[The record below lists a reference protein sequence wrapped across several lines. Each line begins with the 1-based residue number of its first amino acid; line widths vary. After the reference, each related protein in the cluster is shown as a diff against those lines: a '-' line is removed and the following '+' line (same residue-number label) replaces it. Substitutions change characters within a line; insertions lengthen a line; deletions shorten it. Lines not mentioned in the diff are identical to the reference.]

1 MQIKTC
7 SAMALAISVATLQ
20 LANAADEVAVE
31 QLARGLAD
39 SSQGQSKGFLED
51 SQLNLLN
58 RNVAINRNFKNN
70 NNAAANAADG
80 FNDGVNTNQGAI
92 NEWGHAAMLTYTS
105 GFTQGTVGFGVDAF
119 ANGAVRLTGGAGTG
133 GTGGV
138 GGVNV
143 FPGSNHCDDLTGS
156 CQGED
161 AYGLAGGAVKLR
173 VSETELKVGN
183 LQPNSPVFGYSD
195 LYLMPQHFTGG
206 LVTSNEISGLA
217 LQGGHFTSGNAEN
230 STNQDGNLG
239 TTYGQTAFQR
249 ADFVGADYSFSDTLS
264 GGLHAS
270 KYQDVW
276 QQYYADLYH
285 SLPLGEETALNTSI
299 AYYKTDDSGDAT
311 AGEINTDAYSVALAL
326 VAGAHSFTFAHQR
339 VNGDTPFDYLGVE
352 TGDGKFNPAGS
363 IWLANSSQFADFNA
377 PGEKSFKLQY
387 DLDAASF
394 GLPGLS
400 FMVRYVRGSGA
411 DGRAAD
417 AEGAYAFYNELEDG
431 QEWERDIQV
440 AYVLQNGPAKDL
452 SFTLR
457 QATYRG
463 NDAMNATNSGAD
475 NDEFRLITSYPLD
488 IL

>member
-1 MQIKTC
+1 MYMKTC
-7 SAMALAISVATLQ
+7 SALTLAVSLATLQ
-20 LANAADEVAVE
+20 MANAADEVAVE
-31 QLARGLAD
+31 ALAKGLAD
-39 SSQGQSKGFLED
+39 SSQGQSNGFVED
-51 SQLNLLN
+51 STLSVLS

-70 NNAAANAADG
+70 NNAADNV
-80 FNDGVNTNQGAI
+80 DGVNSNQGSI
-92 NEWGHAAMLTYTS
+92 NEWGQAAMLTYTS
-105 GFTQGTVGFGVDAF
+105 GFTQGTVGFGMDAF

-143 FPGSNHCDDLTGS
+143 FPGSNHCDNLTGS
-156 CQGED
+156 CQGEG

-206 LVTSNEISGLA
+206 LLTSNEIAGLA

-239 TTYGQTAFQR
+239 TTYGQTRFSR
-249 ADFVGADYSFSDTLS
+249 ADFIGGDYSFSDTLS

-270 KYQDVW
+270 NYEDVW

-285 SLPLGEETALNTSI
+285 SLALGEETSLNTTL
-299 AYYKTDDSGDAT
+299 AYYKIDDTGDAK
-311 AGEINTDAYSVALAL
+311 AGKINTDAYSMAFAL
-326 VAGAHSFTFAHQR
+326 VSGAHTLTIAHQR
-339 VNGDTPFDYLGVE
+339 VNGSTPFDYLGVE
-352 TGDGKFNPAGS
+352 TGNGKFNPAGS

-377 PGEKSFKLQY
+377 PGEQSYKLQY
-387 DLDAASF
+387 DLDASSF
-394 GLPGLS
+394 GVPGLN
-400 FMVRYVRGSGA
+400 FMTRYVRGSDA
-411 DGRAAD
+411 DGSHAD
-417 AEGAYAFYNELEDG
+417 ANGAYGFYSDLTDG
-431 QEWERDIQV
+431 KEWERDIQV
-440 AYVLQNGPAKDL
+440 AYVVQAGPAKDL
-452 SFTLR
+452 SVTLR

-463 NDAMNATNSGAD
+463 NSAMNATNSGVD
-475 NDEFRLITSYPLD
+475 NDEIRIITSYPLD

>member
-7 SAMALAISVATLQ
+7 SALALAISLATLQ
-20 LANAADEVAVE
+20 MAYAADEVAVE
-31 QLARGLAD
+31 QLAQGLAG
-39 SSQGQSKGFLED
+39 STQGQSKGFIED
-51 SQLNLLN
+51 STLSLLN

-80 FNDGVNTNQGAI
+80 VNDGINTNQGSI
-92 NEWGHAAMLTYTS
+92 NEWGQAAMLTYTS

-119 ANGAVRLTGGAGTG
+119 ANGAARLTGGAGTG

-143 FPGSNHCDDLTGS
+143 FPGSNNCDELTGS

-161 AYGLAGGAVKLR
+161 SYGLAGGAVKLR
-173 VSETELKVGN
+173 VSETELKAGN

-206 LVTSNEISGLA
+206 LLTSNEIEGLA

-230 STNQDGNLG
+230 STNKDGNLG
-239 TTYGQTAFQR
+239 TTYGQTQFDR
-249 ADFVGADYSFSDTLS
+249 ADFIGGDYTFSDILS

-270 KYQDVW
+270 NYEDVW

-285 SLPLGEETALNTSI
+285 SWALAEETALNTSI
-299 AYYKTDDSGDAT
+299 AYYKTDDSGDAK
-311 AGEINTDAYSVALAL
+311 AGSINNDAYSMALAL
-326 VAGAHSFTFAHQR
+326 VTGAHTFTVAHQR
-339 VNGDTPFDYLGVE
+339 VNGNTPFDYLGVE
-352 TGDGKFNPAGS
+352 TGNGKYNPAGS

-377 PGEKSFKLQY
+377 PGEQSYKLQY
-387 DLDAASF
+387 DLDASSF
-394 GLPGLS
+394 GVPGLS
-400 FMVRYVRGSGA
+400 FMTRYVRGTDADGSGA
-411 DGRAAD
+411 DAN
-417 AEGAYAFYNELEDG
+417 GAYGFYNSLEDG
-431 QEWERDIQV
+431 KEWERDIQV
-440 AYVLQNGPAKDL
+440 MYVLQDGPAKDL

-463 NDAMNATNSGAD
+463 NGEMNATNSGSD
-475 NDEFRLITSYPLD
+475 NDEIRLITSYPLD

>member
-1 MQIKTC
+1 MQMKTC
-7 SAMALAISVATLQ
+7 SALALAISVATLQ
-20 LANAADEVAVE
+20 LAYAADEVAVE
-31 QLARGLAD
+31 QLAQGLAD
-39 SSQGQSKGFLED
+39 SSQGQSKGFIED
-51 SQLNLLN
+51 SSLTLLS
-58 RNVAINRNFKNN
+58 RNVALYRNLKNN
-70 NNAAANAADG
+70 NNAADSL
-80 FNDGVNTNQGAI
+80 DGVNSSQNYV
-92 NEWGHAAMLTYTS
+92 NEWGQAEMLTFTS

-133 GTGGV
+133 GS
-138 GGVNV
+138 NV
-143 FPGSNHCDDLTGS
+143 LPGNSGHCDTLTGT
-156 CQGED
+156 CQGQD

-230 STNQDGNLG
+230 STNQDGDLG
-239 TTYGQTAFQR
+239 TTYGQTAFKR

-326 VAGAHSFTFAHQR
+326 VTGAHSFTFAHQR

-377 PGEKSFKLQY
+377 PGEKSYKLQY

-394 GLPGLS
+394 GVPGLS
-400 FMVRYVRGSGA
+400 FMVRYVKGTGA
-411 DGRAAD
+411 DGTAAD
-417 AEGAYAFYNELEDG
+417 AEGAYGFYNDLEDG
-431 QEWERDIQV
+431 KEWERDIQV
-440 AYVLQNGPAKDL
+440 AYVLQDGPAKDL

-463 NDAMNATNSGAD
+463 NDDMNATNSGSD
-475 NDEFRLITSYPLD
+475 NDEFRLITAYPLD